1 MKVLSFKLSTSYVKY
16 IERDNSQNWSIV
28 SHGITENG
36 KKGDHQLIV
45 IIPNDFSQKVL
56 DVDNRIAD
64 PSIINI

>member
-1 MKVLSFKLSTSYVKY
+1 MLNILNEIILKIGQLLVMGLLKMT
-16 IERDNSQNWSIV
+16 
-28 SHGITENG
+28 